1 MKNRMML
8 LLFVGALAHV
18 GTANAAA
25 ENVTGLVHFA
35 GMRAQGMM
43 GQGMMGQSGGGSTM
57 MSGPSSHA
65 HDVEGRDI
73 FEGQCAQCHS
83 LKPNASGIGPNL
95 SGIVGRKAATAVGY
109 NYSAAIKS
117 SGVIWSEAALDAFI
131 KAPQS
136 YIPGNNMPYAGLAD
150 GQARQRLIAFL
161 KRNTGR

>member
-1 MKNRMML
+1 MKNRMMVL
-8 LLFVGALAHV
+8 LVAGALALV

-25 ENVTGLVHFA
+25 ENTTGLVHFA

-43 GQGMMGQSGGGSTM
+43 GQGMMGQSEGGSTM
-57 MSGPSSHA
+57 MSGPSSYAPDADGH
-65 HDVEGRDI
+65 DI
-73 FEGQCAQCHS
+73 FKGQCAQCHS
-83 LKPNASGIGPNL
+83 LKPNAPGIGPNL
-95 SGIVGRKAATAVGY
+95 SGIVGRKAGSAAGY

-150 GQARQRLIAFL
+150 GQARERLIAFM
-161 KRNTGR
+161 KQNTGG